1 MPERVLQELDK
12 YVKSRVIGDAFR
24 IVTEQPGSPDF
35 EGCYEQILPDP
46 ELDDYYV
53 WNRAQ

>member
-1 MPERVLQELDK
+1 MPERMLQELDK

-24 IVTEQPGSPDF
+24 IVTEQPGAEDF
-35 EGCYEQILPDP
+35 EGCFEQILPDP
-46 ELDDYYV
+46 EMDDYYV